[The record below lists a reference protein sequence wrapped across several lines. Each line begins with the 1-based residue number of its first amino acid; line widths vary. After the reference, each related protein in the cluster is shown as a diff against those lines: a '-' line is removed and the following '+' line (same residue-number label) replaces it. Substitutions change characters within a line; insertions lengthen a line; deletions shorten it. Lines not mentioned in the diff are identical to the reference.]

1 MQYAYS
7 DNTHIIKIERGED
20 VVKTLTVFCK
30 THQISNAYFT
40 GIGAVEW
47 LSCGYY
53 ALQEKQ
59 YYFKEYNELVE
70 VVSLTGNVMLK
81 DGEPFIHVHGVFT
94 DTTNTAFG
102 GHIVEMRVGVVLEVI
117 LTPLSSSISR
127 THDDC
132 IGLYLMD
139 IQKRATQS

>member
-1 MQYAYS
+1 MRTTKTDGIY
-7 DNTHIIKIERGED
+7 IIRIDKGED
-20 VVKTLTVFCK
+20 VVKSLTEFCM
-30 THQISNAYFT
+30 QNEIQNATFT

-47 LSCGYY
+47 LKCGYY
-53 ALQEKQ
+53 ALDEKK
-59 YYFKEYNELVE
+59 YYFTEYDSLVE

-81 DGEPFIHVHGVFT
+81 DGAPMIHVHGVFT

-102 GHIVEMRVGVVLEVI
+102 GHVVEMRAGVVLEVV
-117 LTPLSSSISR
+117 LTPLSSTISR

-139 IQKRATQS
+139 IRES